1 MKRILMGLMA
11 AALLVSFSAP
21 SFAMEEKKK
30 KEGGHLYSMEEKKKK
45 EGGHLFTDEKKKKE
59 GK

>member
-30 KEGGHLYSMEEKKKK
+30 KEGGHL
-45 EGGHLFTDEKKKKE
+45 FTDEKKKKE